1 MLSLIIRFSF
11 ILFLCASTFLAG
23 AAQAQT
29 KIVVGLSTINSRVTP
44 LWIAEEKGFF
54 AKNGLEVLVVATRV
68 SQPAIA
74 ALIAGELQLVFGGAS
89 SALGAFSGGADLRII
104 AIASNR
110 LTYDLMARPGLRK
123 PEDLRGKSF
132 GVGAIGGALW
142 MGSMLALEYFGL
154 DASRDQISIRPVGDQ
169 TNNIQALEAG
179 SIDATLLDGVF
190 SYRLKQKGF
199 PVLAEFYN
207 ANIAFAGQGVVAT
220 RTLLQMQ
227 PSVAENFLRGL
238 LAEDNDV
245 GSEDKV
251 EDLVDDRIL
260 RKILGG

>member
-1 MLSLIIRFSF
+1 M
-11 ILFLCASTFLAG
+11 T
-23 AAQAQT
+23 
-29 KIVVGLSTINSRVTP
+29 
-44 LWIAEEKGFF
+44 
-54 AKNGLEVLVVATRV
+54 
-68 SQPAIA
+68 
-74 ALIAGELQLVFGGAS
+74 
-89 SALGAFSGGADLRII
+89 
-104 AIASNR
+104 
-110 LTYDLMARPGLRK
+110 RPGLRK
-123 PEDLRGKSF
+123 PEDLRGKRF

-142 MGSMLALEYFGL
+142 MRAMLTLEYFGL
-154 DASRDQISIRPVGDQ
+154 DVSRGQIFIRPIGDQ

-179 SIDATLLDGVF
+179 SIDATLWTVF
-190 SYRLKQKGF
+190 SVIDSNKKGF

-207 ANIAFAGQGVVAT
+207 TNITFAGQGVVAT

-245 GSEDKV
+245 GSENKV

>member
-1 MLSLIIRFSF
+1 
-11 ILFLCASTFLAG
+11 
-23 AAQAQT
+23 
-29 KIVVGLSTINSRVTP
+29 
-44 LWIAEEKGFF
+44 
-54 AKNGLEVLVVATRV
+54 
-68 SQPAIA
+68 
-74 ALIAGELQLVFGGAS
+74 
-89 SALGAFSGGADLRII
+89 
-104 AIASNR
+104 
-110 LTYDLMARPGLRK
+110 
-123 PEDLRGKSF
+123 
-132 GVGAIGGALW
+132 
-142 MGSMLALEYFGL
+142 MLALEYFGL

-220 RTLLQMQ
+220 RALLQMQ

-245 GSEDKV
+245 GSEDNV